1 MDHLYK
7 GMIFFCIR
15 NSGDE
20 RPHLLPG
27 MIYKLI
33 IPAFE
38 IPGRLPFTLVN
49 LGAE

>member
-1 MDHLYK
+1 
-7 GMIFFCIR
+7 MILFCIR
-15 NSGDE
+15 NPGNK
-20 RPHLLPG
+20 RPDLLPG